1 MNGRSAAAAGRDG
14 LDRGRMPAIFAR
26 SLGKAP
32 RAAVARSDALGETE
46 QQQKTTRRRRRR
58 RPRRANRI
66 VFTFNSSSPPRPF
79 VITLLDA
86 TDRKPNVFVV
96 NVVSASENTFQFRHY
111 MPRNLL
117 YRLRYFILS
126 RYSVRENVHNNSKNV
141 KSHVFLHF

>member
-26 SLGKAP
+26 SRGKAP

-58 RPRRANRI
+58 RRRRANRI

-96 NVVSASENTFQFRHY
+96 SASENTFQFRHY

-117 YRLRYFILS
+117 YRLSGIL
-126 RYSVRENVHNNSKNV
+126 YYLGT
-141 KSHVFLHF
+141 VFEKTCTTTQKTLKVTFFAF